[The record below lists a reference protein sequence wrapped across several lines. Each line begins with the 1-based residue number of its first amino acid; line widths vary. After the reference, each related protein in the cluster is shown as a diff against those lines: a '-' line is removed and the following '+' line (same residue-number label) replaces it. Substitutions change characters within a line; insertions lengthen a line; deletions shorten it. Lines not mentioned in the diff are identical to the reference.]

1 MARRRFR
8 SKLLGAIAA
17 LLFLPVPGA
26 AQILEIVPQVGGTLM
41 QYRGDAIESSSEL
54 GFTAGGKVRIGSGT
68 YLDGGVF
75 WTYQGGRIDVA
86 SPIDGVTSDA
96 FYVRS
101 VRVPVTVGV
110 RLLQARL
117 VDLRVFGGAVANFVA
132 GTGDSDFGFGKDDL
146 KDVNYG
152 LRAGVGADILTIAVD
167 LAYEYGITK
176 VFADEAGL
184 GDVKQKGLVAEAG
197 LRIAI

>member
-1 MARRRFR
+1 MSSRRLRGT
-8 SKLLGAIAA
+8 LLGVAFA
-17 LLFLPVPGA
+17 LLFLPVPGR
-26 AQILEIVPQVGGTLM
+26 AQILEIVPQIGGTLM
-41 QYRGDAIESSSEL
+41 QYSGDAIESSGEL

-68 YLDGGVF
+68 YLDGGLF
-75 WTYQGGRIDVA
+75 WTYQGGSIEVA
-86 SPIDGVTSDA
+86 SPINGATSDV

-101 VRVPVTVGV
+101 VRVPVTVGI

-117 VDLRVFGGAVANFVA
+117 VNLRVFGGGVANFVA

-146 KDVNYG
+146 KSVNYG
-152 LRAGVGADILTIAVD
+152 LRGGVGADILMIAVD
-167 LAYEYGITK
+167 VAYEYGITN
-176 VFADEAGL
+176 VFEDGAGL

>member
-41 QYRGDAIESSSEL
+41 QYRGDAIESSGEL